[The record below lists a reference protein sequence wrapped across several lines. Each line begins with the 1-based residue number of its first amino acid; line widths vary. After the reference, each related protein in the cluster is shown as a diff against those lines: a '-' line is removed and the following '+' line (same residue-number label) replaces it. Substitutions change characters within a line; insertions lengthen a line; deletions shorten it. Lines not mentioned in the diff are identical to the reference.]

1 MLFERRKYKKFARQQ
16 LSGRWTVPV
25 LMTLISALVLII
37 FSVPDIIR
45 TIKSDAFA
53 MAATIDFNDLSSV
66 NLFIS
71 EVSKIE
77 SSELLYYIQ
86 IAVKAILEM
95 AGICVFLKMSRSPE
109 PVSLSLFFEGF
120 NNWFRAILAAI
131 WQLIWFFLWSLL
143 FVIPGIIKA
152 FAYSQ
157 TMFIVAEY
165 KSVSIPRALKI
176 STIITRGHKG
186 DIFIMLL
193 SFIGWAILASIPAGL
208 GFLWL
213 SPYVKMS
220 FINAYHAMMKEA
232 LETGT
237 IKPED
242 LQAEVK

>member
-1 MLFERRKYKKFARQQ
+1 MLFERKKYKKFARQQ

-25 LMTLISALVLII
+25 LMTLISALVLIL

-45 TIKSDAFA
+45 TIKSDVFSL
-53 MAATIDFNDLSSV
+53 AATIDFNDVSSV

-86 IAVKAILEM
+86 MAVKAILEM
-95 AGICVFLKMSRSPE
+95 AGICVFLTMSRSPE
-109 PVSLSLFFEGF
+109 PVTLSLFFEGF

-131 WQLIWFFLWSLL
+131 WQFIWIFLWSLL
-143 FVIPGIIKA
+143 FIIPGIIKA

-165 KSVSIPRALKI
+165 KAVSIPRALKI
-176 STIITRGHKG
+176 STIITRGHKA
-186 DIFIMLL
+186 DIFVMML
-193 SFIGWAILASIPAGL
+193 SFIGWAFLASIPAGL

-213 SPYVKMS
+213 SPYMKMS
-220 FINAYHAMMKEA
+220 FVNAYHAMMKEA

>member
-109 PVSLSLFFEGF
+109 PVSLSLFFE
-120 NNWFRAILAAI
+120 
-131 WQLIWFFLWSLL
+131 
-143 FVIPGIIKA
+143 
-152 FAYSQ
+152 
-157 TMFIVAEY
+157 
-165 KSVSIPRALKI
+165 
-176 STIITRGHKG
+176 
-186 DIFIMLL
+186 
-193 SFIGWAILASIPAGL
+193 
-208 GFLWL
+208 
-213 SPYVKMS
+213 
-220 FINAYHAMMKEA
+220 
-232 LETGT
+232 
-237 IKPED
+237 
-242 LQAEVK
+242 